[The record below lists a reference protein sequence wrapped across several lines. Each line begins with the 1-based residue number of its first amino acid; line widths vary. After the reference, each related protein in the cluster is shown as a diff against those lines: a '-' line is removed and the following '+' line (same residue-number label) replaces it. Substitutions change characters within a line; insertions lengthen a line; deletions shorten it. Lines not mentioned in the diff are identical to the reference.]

1 MIGRLFTKYEF
12 NKLCKHWN
20 LIKLT
25 NQFENHN
32 GYQFK
37 TWSNIDNVPF
47 NAIDYCIEGGI
58 YFCHIENL
66 SQWFDYGIEIKGKWF
81 ISDQ

>member
-1 MIGRLFTKYEF
+1 MNKFHLIIHKYIMIGRLFTKYEF

-37 TWSNIDNVPF
+37 T
-47 NAIDYCIEGGI
+47 
-58 YFCHIENL
+58 
-66 SQWFDYGIEIKGKWF
+66 
-81 ISDQ
+81 